1 MSEDWTTV
9 AGLGALVRRGRTIL
23 LLILASGLLGAHHTF
38 GGNPAVPA
46 PAPTSRTAG
55 LLDGAGPGA
64 ATRATWSAE
73 RSFRRVSLTAWGRY
87 AALTPSERL
96 TILKINR
103 VDQRHAGRRPL
114 LVPDVI
120 AEELRYSPLPL
131 RLEELAR
138 VPRFVLVSR
147 RVQAFGAY
155 EHGILVR
162 WGPTSTG
169 KAATPTDAGL
179 FFTNW
184 KSRKTVSTDDPSWIL
199 EWYVNFISEKG
210 VAFHQY
216 ELPGRPVSHGCVRLL
231 AEDAEW
237 MYRWS
242 SAWSLDRR
250 HRVIERGTPVLV
262 AGEYDYA
269 GSAPWLR
276 LAEDPDA
283 DRLSP
288 DEARAALLP
297 HLGGLEP
304 RPADRVAALNTSG
317 PGKA

>member
-1 MSEDWTTV
+1 MSKDSTTR
-9 AGLGALVRRGRTIL
+9 AGSGALRRPGRTIL
-23 LLILASGLLGAHHTF
+23 LLVLASGMLGAHHTF
-38 GGNPAVPA
+38 ATDPEVPGSA
-46 PAPTSRTAG
+46 PVSRPAG
-55 LLDGAGPGA
+55 LLDGAGPAA
-64 ATRATWSAE
+64 ATRAAWSAQ
-73 RSFRRVSLTAWGRY
+73 RSFRRVSLAAWGRY
-87 AALTPSERL
+87 AALTPAERL
-96 TILKINR
+96 TLLKINR

-120 AEELRYSPLPL
+120 AEERSYSPFPL
-131 RLEELAR
+131 RLEELAK

-155 EHGILVR
+155 EHGVLVR

-199 EWYVNFISEKG
+199 EWYVNFISAKG

-242 SAWSLDRR
+242 DAWSLDRR
-250 HRVIERGTPVLV
+250 QRVIGRGTPVLV

-269 GSAPWLR
+269 APAPWLR
-276 LAEDPDA
+276 LTEDPSA
-283 DRLSP
+283 DRVGP
-288 DEARAALLP
+288 DEVRAALLP
-297 HLGGLEP
+297 QLEALEARPGDQVASLGTP
-304 RPADRVAALNTSG
+304 RPR
-317 PGKA
+317 KA

>member
-1 MSEDWTTV
+1 M
-9 AGLGALVRRGRTIL
+9 L
-23 LLILASGLLGAHHTF
+23 LTASGLLGAHHTP
-38 GGNPAVPA
+38 GAGPEVPGPA
-46 PAPTSRTAG
+46 PVSRSSG
-55 LLDGAGPGA
+55 LLDGAGPAA
-64 ATRATWSAE
+64 ATRSAWSAE
-73 RSFRRVSLTAWGRY
+73 RSFRRVSLAAWGRY
-87 AALTPSERL
+87 AALTPAERL

-103 VDQRHAGRRPL
+103 VDPRHAGRRPL

-120 AEELRYSPLPL
+120 AGELHYSPLPL
-131 RLEELAR
+131 QLEELAT

-184 KSRKTVSTDDPSWIL
+184 KARKTVSTDDPSWVL

-210 VAFHQY
+210 IAFHQY
-216 ELPGRPVSHGCVRLL
+216 ELPGRPMSHGCVRLL
-231 AEDAEW
+231 PEDAEW

-242 SAWSLDRR
+242 GAWSLDSRR
-250 HRVIERGTPVLV
+250 RVIGRGTPVLV

-269 GSAPWLR
+269 GPAPWLR
-276 LAEDPDA
+276 LAEDPAA
-283 DRLSP
+283 DRVDP
-288 DEARAALLP
+288 EEARAALLP
-297 HLGGLEP
+297 HLDAL
-304 RPADRVAALNTSG
+304 RPGPAGQVASLRASHI
-317 PGKA
+317 GKA

>member
-1 MSEDWTTV
+1 MSKDWTMM
-9 AGLGALVRRGRTIL
+9 AGADALPRRGRTIL
-23 LLILASGLLGAHHTF
+23 LLMLASGLLGAHHTF
-38 GGNPAVPA
+38 GDDPKGPGPDA
-46 PAPTSRTAG
+46 TSRPAG
-55 LLDGAGPGA
+55 LLEGAGPTA
-64 ATRATWSAE
+64 ATRANWTPE
-73 RSFRRVSLTAWGRY
+73 RSFRRVSLAGWGRY
-87 AALTPSERL
+87 AALTPAERL

-103 VDQRHAGRRPL
+103 LDQPHAGRRPL

-120 AEELRYSPLPL
+120 AGELHYSPLPA
-131 RLEELAR
+131 RLHDLAA

-155 EHGILVR
+155 EYGVLVR

-242 SAWSLDRR
+242 GAWSLDRR

-262 AGEYDYA
+262 TGDYDYT
-269 GSAPWLR
+269 GPAPWLR
-276 LAEDPDA
+276 LAEDAAA
-283 DRLSP
+283 DRIGSE
-288 DEARAALLP
+288 EARAALLP
-297 HLGGLEP
+297 HLDALTS
-304 RPADRVAALNTSG
+304 RPAARVAALGTTR

>member
-1 MSEDWTTV
+1 MSKDWTIVTGP
-9 AGLGALVRRGRTIL
+9 AASIRRGRSIL
-23 LLILASGLLGAHHTF
+23 LMILASGLLGAHHTI
-38 GGNPAVPA
+38 GEAPAVPVLA
-46 PAPTSRTAG
+46 PGSRVTG

-73 RSFRRVSLTAWGRY
+73 RSFRRVSLAAWGRY
-87 AALTPSERL
+87 AALTPGERL

-114 LVPDVI
+114 LVPEAI
-120 AEELRYSPLPL
+120 AEELSYSPLPS
-131 RLEELAR
+131 RLDELAA

-155 EHGILVR
+155 EHGVLVR

-242 SAWSLDRR
+242 GAWSLDRR
-250 HRVIERGTPVLV
+250 RRVIERGTPVLV

-269 GSAPWLR
+269 GPAPWLR
-276 LAEDPDA
+276 LAEDPNA
-283 DRLSP
+283 DRISP
-288 DEARAALLP
+288 EEASAILLP
-297 HLGGLEP
+297 HLGALAP
-304 RPADRVAALNTSG
+304 RAADRVASLGTFRRVGA
-317 PGKA
+317 